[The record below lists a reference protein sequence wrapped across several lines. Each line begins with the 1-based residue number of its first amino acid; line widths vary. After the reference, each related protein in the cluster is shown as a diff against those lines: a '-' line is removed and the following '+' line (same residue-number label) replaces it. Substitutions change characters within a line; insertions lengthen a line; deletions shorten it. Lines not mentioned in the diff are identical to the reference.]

1 MRPLPVPEDGVDAGT
16 VAHCHPPLR
25 HRPAYHMRPSIES
38 LVATTLNIP
47 EDQVTPESDMTTLQN
62 WDSLGHINLVL
73 AIEETFGVI
82 VDEDAV
88 VELISVRAIREF
100 VERSTAA

>member
-1 MRPLPVPEDGVDAGT
+1 VP
-16 VAHCHPPLR
+16 
-25 HRPAYHMRPSIES
+25 PSIES
-38 LVATTLNIP
+38 LIASTLDIP
-47 EDQVTPESDMTTLQN
+47 AEQVTPESDMTTLQN

-73 AIEETFGVI
+73 AIEETYGVI

-100 VERSTAA
+100 VERATAT